1 MKRLLLI
8 TVSLLLVLAC
18 AFSMFA
24 CDFWEKETTAE
35 TLAEGEE
42 IEASGLWADATYR
55 SNVTIGEG
63 AKTISFTVE
72 AEGKMITITLKTD
85 KATLGEAMYEHELI
99 NDPSFFDTLNGMVA
113 TWNADQAYWAFY
125 ESETMMTRGVN
136 DENIE
141 GGESYRFVYTK

>member
-1 MKRLLLI
+1 MKRFLLILTALLLI
-8 TVSLLLVLAC
+8 LAC

-24 CDFWEKETTAE
+24 CDLSEEETTAE

-42 IEASGLWADATYR
+42 IEATGLWADATYR
-55 SNVTIGEG
+55 SDVTIGEG
-63 AKTISFTVE
+63 AKTISLTVE
-72 AEGKMITITLKTD
+72 AEGKILTITLKTD

-99 NDPSFFDTLNGMVA
+99 NDPSFFDTLNGMLA
-113 TWNADQAYWAFY
+113 SWSADQAYWAFY
-125 ESETMMTRGVN
+125 EGDTMMHHGVN

>member
-8 TVSLLLVLAC
+8 LTSLLLILAC

-24 CDFWEKETTAE
+24 CNLGEEETTAE

-42 IEASGLWADATYR
+42 IEATGLWSDATYR
-55 SNVTIGEG
+55 SNVTIGGG
-63 AKTISFTVE
+63 AKTVSFTVE
-72 AEGKMITITLKTD
+72 AEGKMITVTLKTD

-99 NDPSFFDTLNGMVA
+99 NDPSFFDTLNGIVA
-113 TWNADQAYWAFY
+113 SWSADQAYWAFY
-125 ESETMMTRGVN
+125 EGETMMPHGVN

-141 GGESYRFVYTK
+141 GEEAYRFVYTK

>member
-8 TVSLLLVLAC
+8 SASLLLVLAC
-18 AFSMFA
+18 AFSMFS
-24 CDFWEKETTAE
+24 CDLMEEETTAE

-55 SNVTIGEG
+55 SNVTLGEG
-63 AKTISFTVE
+63 AKTVSFTVE

-113 TWNADQAYWAFY
+113 SWNADQAYWAFY
-125 ESETMMTRGVN
+125 EGETMMHHGVN

>member
-1 MKRLLLI
+1 
-8 TVSLLLVLAC
+8 
-18 AFSMFA
+18 MFA
-24 CDFWEKETTAE
+24 CDLMEEETTTE

-55 SNVTIGEG
+55 SDVTLGEG
-63 AKTISFTVE
+63 AKTVSFTVE

-113 TWNADQAYWAFY
+113 SWSANQAYWAFY
-125 ESETMMTRGVN
+125 EGDTMMPHGVN